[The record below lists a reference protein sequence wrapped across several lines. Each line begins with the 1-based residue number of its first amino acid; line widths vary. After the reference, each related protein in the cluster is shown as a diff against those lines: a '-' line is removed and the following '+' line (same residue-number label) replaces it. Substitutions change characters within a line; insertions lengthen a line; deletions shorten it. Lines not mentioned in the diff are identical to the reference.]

1 MFAFRAIIAAATLA
15 VAASIGAAANAGTP
29 KPPIKPLHP
38 FPLCLAHNE
47 TDFIEGVGK
56 VLYFI
61 DARCHKHFVRFII
74 S

>member
-1 MFAFRAIIAAATLA
+1 MPTLRAIIAVATLA
-15 VAASIGAAANAGTP
+15 VAASIGAANAGTP
-29 KPPIKPLHP
+29 KPPVKPVHP